1 MLLPCSNR
9 RARNCVNFGGEN
21 AALSQRALAEVDRID
36 PVGSVGVID
45 AFDEDEWDEINV
57 G

>member
-9 RARNCVNFGGEN
+9 RARNCVNFGGKN
-21 AALSQRALAEVDRID
+21 AALSQRALAEVDRVD